1 MTGLLILLII
11 IEILTINVIR
21 QHLYD
26 RSWMSYYFI
35 ITVNTVISIWLW
47 VLFFEI
53 ISFGG
58 IYDQPGNIS
67 AITGFYGMM
76 GAVVLPRTIMILF
89 HYAGI
94 LIRRKSDGGHSR
106 LLTNTGMIISAFIFF
121 IIASGSLMGRFNFKT
136 EYLEVKIKGLK
147 KDLDG
152 LRIIQISDLHLTSF
166 YHHTGKLEDVMKK
179 VNELEPDILVN
190 TGDFITIGW
199 REFGRSDT
207 ILSLANGRY
216 GEFAVM
222 GNHDFGTYHPYFTEA
237 EQQNNVSLMNGFISS
252 SGYRVLNDGFTM
264 VNAGNARI
272 AMIGV
277 QTKGSFP
284 DIIHGDLKKATERIY
299 GADLKILL
307 AHDPNQWDKEVA
319 GKTDIDLTLSG
330 HTHGM
335 QLGILTKRIKWS
347 PAVFFYPRWNG
358 LYREDDQ
365 YLVVNRGLGVLGMP
379 FRIWMPPEI
388 TVITLR
394 NDPE

>member
-1 MTGLLILLII
+1 MGLFILLII
-11 IEILTINVIR
+11 IEVLTINVIR
-21 QHLYD
+21 QHFYD

-35 ITVNTVISIWLW
+35 MTVNAVISIWLW
-47 VLFFEI
+47 VLWIKI

-67 AITGFYGMM
+67 AITSFYGMM
-76 GAVVLPRTIMILF
+76 SGVVLPRTIMIVF
-89 HYAGI
+89 HYSGI
-94 LIRRKSDGGHSR
+94 LIRRRSEGGHSR
-106 LLTNTGMIISAFIFF
+106 RLTNTGMIIAAVIFLV
-121 IIASGSLMGRFNFKT
+121 IAEGALFGRFNFRT
-136 EYLEVKIKGLK
+136 ENLEVKIPGLK

-152 LRIIQISDLHLTSF
+152 LRIVQISDIHITSF
-166 YHHTGKLEDVMKK
+166 YHHNDKLEEVMKK
-179 VNELEPDILVN
+179 VNELNPDILVN

-199 REFGRSDT
+199 REFGRADT
-207 ILSLANGRY
+207 ILSLAGARY
-216 GEFAVM
+216 GKFAIM
-222 GNHDFGTYHPYFTEA
+222 GNHDIGTYHPYFTKA
-237 EQQNNVSLMNGFISS
+237 EEENNAMIINRLISL
-252 SGYRVLNDGFTM
+252 SGYKVLNDEFTM
-264 VNAGNARI
+264 VDIGDSKI

-277 QTKGSFP
+277 KTEGSFTHL
-284 DIIHGDLKKATERIY
+284 IHGDLKRATERIY

-307 AHDPNQWDKEVA
+307 AHDPNQWDKDVT

-335 QLGILTKRIKWS
+335 QIGILSKRIKWS

-358 LYREDDQ
+358 LYKEGDQ

-394 NDPE
+394 NDPD